1 MCDNKIQIKRRMQ
14 MNKKLWQFGTREVV
28 FAAIGAALYGVLAW
42 ATNFLQIPGAGNV
55 SVRPAVAIPMFFG
68 VVFGP
73 VVGFIAGFL
82 GNIISDLLSGYGFWF
97 WWDLGN
103 GIQGLI
109 PGLIFLTIVNYRDL
123 GSIIR
128 AEIMVVLGVIV
139 GMGIASISDI
149 WVSGMDLLTVWTVD
163 FLPAFITN
171 AFWGLILVPILMV
184 AYSAVQLRS
193 GR

>member
-128 AEIMVVLGVIV
+128 AEIMVVVGVIV

>member
-1 MCDNKIQIKRRMQ
+1 

-42 ATNFLQIPGAGNV
+42 ATNILQIPGAANV

-68 VVFGP
+68 VAFGP
-73 VVGFIAGFL
+73 IVGFIAGFL

-103 GIQGLI
+103 GLQALI
-109 PGLIFLTIVNYRDL
+109 PGLIFLTIVNYKDI

-128 AEIMVVLGVIV
+128 AEIMVFVGIV
-139 GMGIASISDI
+139 VGIGLASLSEM
-149 WVSGMDLLTVWTVD
+149 WVTGTDFSATVTIN
-163 FLPAFITN
+163 FLPSFITN
-171 AFWGLILVPILMV
+171 IIWGLILVPILMV
-184 AYSAVQLRS
+184 AYSAVQSRS

>member
-1 MCDNKIQIKRRMQ
+1 

-55 SVRPAVAIPMFFG
+55 AVRPAVVIPMFFG

-73 VVGFIAGFL
+73 IVGFIAGFL
-82 GNIISDLLSGYGFWF
+82 GNIISDLLSGAGFWF
-97 WWDLGN
+97 YWDLGN

-109 PGLIFLTIVNYRDL
+109 PGLIFLSITNYRDI
-123 GSIIR
+123 GSIIK
-128 AEIMVVLGVIV
+128 AEIMVVVGIIV
-139 GMGIASISDI
+139 GMGIASLSDM
-149 WVSGMDLLTVWTVD
+149 WVSGMDFASIVAVD
-163 FLPAFITN
+163 FIPAFITN
-171 AFWGLILVPILMV
+171 IVWGLILTPILMV
-184 AYSAVQLRS
+184 AYSAVQSRS

>member
-1 MCDNKIQIKRRMQ
+1 

-55 SVRPAVAIPMFFG
+55 TVRPAVVIPMFFG

-73 VVGFIAGFL
+73 IVGFIAGFL
-82 GNIISDLLSGYGFWF
+82 GNIISDLLSGAGFWF

-109 PGLIFLTIVNYRDL
+109 PGLIFLSITNYRDI
-123 GSIIR
+123 GSIIK
-128 AEIMVVLGVIV
+128 AEIMVVVGIIV
-139 GMGIASISDI
+139 GMGIASLSDM
-149 WVSGMDLLTVWTVD
+149 WVSGMDFASIVAVD
-163 FLPAFITN
+163 FIPAFITN
-171 AFWGLILVPILMV
+171 IVWGLILTPILMV
-184 AYSAVQLRS
+184 AYSAVQSRS

>member
-1 MCDNKIQIKRRMQ
+1 

-42 ATNFLQIPGAGNV
+42 ATNILQIPGAANV

-73 VVGFIAGFL
+73 IVGFIAGFL
-82 GNIISDLLSGYGFWF
+82 GNIIGDLLSGYGFWF

-103 GIQGLI
+103 GIQAML
-109 PGLIFLTIVNYRDL
+109 PGLIWLTITNYREIA
-123 GSIIR
+123 GIVR
-128 AEIMVVLGVIV
+128 AEVMVVVGIVV
-139 GMGIASISDI
+139 GMGLASLSEM
-149 WVSGMDLLTVWTVD
+149 WVSGTDFSTTVAINFV
-163 FLPAFITN
+163 PSFITN
-171 AFWGLILVPILMV
+171 IIWGLVLVPILMV
-184 AYSAVQLRS
+184 AYSAVQTRS

>member
-1 MCDNKIQIKRRMQ
+1 

-42 ATNFLQIPGAGNV
+42 ATNFLAIPGSGNV

-68 VVFGP
+68 VAFGP
-73 VVGFIAGFL
+73 IVGFIAGFL

-103 GIQGLI
+103 GIQAMI
-109 PGLIFLTIVNYRDL
+109 PGLIFLTIVSYKDF
-123 GSIIR
+123 GSIIK
-128 AEIMVVLGVIV
+128 AEIMVVIGIIV
-139 GMGIASISDI
+139 GMGLASLSEM
-149 WVSGMDLLTVWTVD
+149 WVSGTDFPTTVAVN
-163 FLPAFITN
+163 FMPAFITN
-171 AFWGLILVPILMV
+171 MIWGLVLVPILMV
-184 AYSAVQLRS
+184 AYSAIQSRS